1 MNTNQT
7 NPLVVKHYDNTYQ
20 VCVDLGAYARANAPD
35 QKSRNKVR
43 KVVSSHS
50 DLPYARALLCYLGC
64 VFNQWSERS
73 YYKAEG
79 LDVPNKHITRADF
92 YRRLADWANACY
104 DLVKEAPVITT
115 NIDAHSSGPQFDVPE
130 KDAEDDSDPY
140 VKPSPKAD
148 QVEHA
153 LTQLKTRLTLADFG
167 KQRIDSAAALFRSV
181 VLERPIGA
189 TVLDVLERF
198 GDEASE
204 LSWNGEYDA
213 ACFWDACVQ
222 ISDDLRGDLAADQ
235 IKKASTV
242 TVPEPDAVLWEVTDD
257 PNRALYR
264 TEKDAMRATRELFP
278 DEFVTLRYARLR
290 RRNVKTFK

>member
-7 NPLVVKHYDNTYQ
+7 NPLVVKHYDDTYQ
-20 VCVDLGAYARANAPD
+20 ACVDLGVYARANAPD
-35 QKSRNKVR
+35 GKAIDKARRVL
-43 KVVSSHS
+43 SSHS
-50 DLPYARALLCYLGC
+50 HMQNPRDMLC
-64 VFNQWSERS
+64 VFSGVFKALSERS
-73 YYKAEG
+73 WDKAV
-79 LDVPNKHITRADF
+79 DSSNAYVKHSARADF
-92 YRRLADWANACY
+92 YHHISHWANACY
-104 DLVKEAPVITT
+104 ELVKEAPVITA
-115 NIDAHSSGPQFDVPE
+115 NDDVPE

-140 VKPSPKAD
+140 VKPAPKAD
-148 QVEHA
+148 MVGHA
-153 LTQLKTRLTLADFG
+153 RAALIERLTLADFD
-167 KQRIDSAAALFRSV
+167 KRRIDNAAALFKSV
-181 VLERPIGA
+181 VLERPVGA

-213 ACFWDACVQ
+213 AYFWDACVQ

-235 IKKASTV
+235 IKKAGTV
-242 TVPEPDAVLWEVTDD
+242 TVPEPDAVLWEVTND